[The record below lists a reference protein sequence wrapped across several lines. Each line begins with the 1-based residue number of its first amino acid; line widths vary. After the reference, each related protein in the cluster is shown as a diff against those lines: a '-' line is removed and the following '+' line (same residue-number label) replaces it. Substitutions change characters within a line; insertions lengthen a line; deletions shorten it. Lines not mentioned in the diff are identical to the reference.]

1 MEEIVELSVDNQLT
15 IKRNREPVST
25 GVPLPREL
33 NIEDT
38 EKLAL
43 LDESGRKVPAQFQPL
58 AWWTDQKTVKWV
70 LVHFQ
75 ANVPRKDSVKYILQY
90 DSEADV
96 NHSSPIAKVEQD
108 RISVDTGE
116 LQCSIEKV
124 SGIFTQFK
132 VKKEGE
138 WWNCSGADGTGPEM
152 VLTTDDGKWRL
163 GAPTAFVV
171 EDNGRERSVLK
182 LSGNYESMEAGG
194 SHPSFSYEVRL
205 EFYRGRADMKW
216 THTIIGQQTDGFAG
230 LSLHVP
236 LANAQYVLGY
246 DQQDVHSFRSN
257 VDDLGYSIVQESEDR
272 WIQGELATG
281 KKQEG
286 NGRHDWWIR
295 ANTDEITV
303 IATVKHFYQRYPK
316 GLTGDFEGVHVNVLP
331 HLSENKDSFVPANQ
345 MKDRYELRE
354 GEARTHEIGIAFYS
368 PLEDEQTISHF
379 SNAFHQPLQTLA
391 PWSWYTESGALG
403 ELLPRSD
410 SYPTYEQAVDESL
423 AIYLGRRESLQ
434 LYGDRNYGDDQYTR
448 PGDWNNGEYD
458 YIHVGML
465 HFLRG
470 AGVDWYEKLA
480 MPYALHLMD
489 IDVCHAGSHA
499 GMIHQ
504 HNEWHNSKQ
513 PKLGSHAWIRGLLEY
528 YCFSGD
534 FRARDV
540 ARMVAD
546 RWSKEIIAKG
556 VGEGT
561 ERGITWP
568 VLSMLGMYDTFPE
581 HKYYQAA
588 KILIDTVLDCHD
600 SEEGHFKGAMF
611 RETTKDYWGTFVIGS
626 PVLESLIMYYE
637 STGDERAKEAV
648 VNASRRLARLNFL
661 EDIGAWEYTHSMLKG
676 DKRAHNAKTDKMVSP
691 AVLYGYLYSG
701 DKDLLDKA
709 KRAFRY
715 SESIPAQNG
724 KDLGQSYCFGIRI
737 PALIEKGEKID
748 KQRM

>member
-1 MEEIVELSVDNQLT
+1 MEEIVELSVANSL
-15 IKRNREPVST
+15 KFSRKNEPVST
-25 GVPLPREL
+25 GVPLPQNL

-38 EKLAL
+38 ENLIL
-43 LDESGRKVPAQFQPL
+43 LDESGHNVPAQFEPL

-75 ANVPRKDSVKYILQY
+75 ANVPLNSSTKYSLQY
-90 DSEADV
+90 NPESAV
-96 NHSSPIAKVEQD
+96 KGSSTVANIKEDQ
-108 RISVDTGE
+108 IYINTGE

-124 SGIFTQFK
+124 AGIFTQFK
-132 VKKEGE
+132 VKTEKG
-138 WWNCSGADGTGPEM
+138 WWNCFDADGTGPEM
-152 VLTTDDGKWRL
+152 VLTADDHMKWRL
-163 GAPTAFVV
+163 GAPTEFVV
-171 EDNGRERSVLK
+171 EDNGSERAVLK
-182 LSGNYESMEAGG
+182 LVGNYEVRGG
-194 SHPSFSYEVRL
+194 SSHPSFSYELRL

-216 THTIIGQQTDGFAG
+216 THTIIGQHAGGFAG

-236 LANAQYVLGY
+236 LADAQCVLGHNQQNVHTFHANDDNSSY
-246 DQQDVHSFRSN
+246 SVIQELEDQ
-257 VDDLGYSIVQESEDR
+257 
-272 WIQGELATG
+272 WIQGELERG
-281 KKQEG
+281 KEQKG
-286 NGRHDWWIR
+286 KGRHDWWIR
-295 ANTDEITV
+295 AKTDEVAV

-316 GLTGDFEGVHVNVLP
+316 GLTGNTKGVEVNVLP
-331 HLSENKDSFVPANQ
+331 RLSKTKDSFIPAKQ
-345 MKDRYELRE
+345 MKDQYELEE

-368 PLEDEQTISHF
+368 PSQEEQSISHF
-379 SNAFHQPLQTLA
+379 SSAFHQPMLVMA

-410 SYPTYEQAVDESL
+410 HYPKYEQAVDESL
-423 AIYLGRRESLQ
+423 AIYLGRRESLN

-448 PGDWNNGEYD
+448 SGDWNNGEYD

-470 AGVDWYEKLA
+470 AGSDWYKKMA
-480 MPYALHLMD
+480 MPYAQHLMD
-489 IDVCHAGSHA
+489 IDICHTGAYV

-504 HNEWHNSKQ
+504 HNEWHNSKP

-546 RWSKEIIAKG
+546 RWSNEIITKG

-588 KILIDTVLDCHD
+588 KILIDTVLDSHD
-600 SEEGHFKGAMF
+600 REEGHFKGSMF

-626 PVLESLIMYYE
+626 PVLESLIMYYQ
-637 STGDERAKEAV
+637 STGDKRAKEV
-648 VNASRRLARLNFL
+648 VVSASRRLARLNFL
-661 EDIGAWEYTHSMLKG
+661 ENIGAWEYTHSMLKG
-676 DKRAHNAKTDKMVSP
+676 DKREHNAKTDKMVSP

-701 DKDLLDKA
+701 DEELLDKA
-709 KRAFRY
+709 ERAFRY
-715 SESIPAQNG
+715 SEATPAKNG

-737 PALIEKGEKID
+737 PALIEKSK
-748 KQRM
+748 KSRK